1 MKLAITL
8 LFILFAFPNFKAQD
22 YPIDFDETLKYFK
35 EIKEI
40 CDYDNGALWGETLW
54 APILLIDKKT
64 RFVIA
69 NQPDKEE
76 LLEKTGNVYT
86 GYFPKNKGIANSTTY
101 FGNENWIMVMYPLPE
116 NDYNRNQ
123 LCIHELFHRLQN
135 KLNLEF
141 GNYNNNHMDNMDA
154 RILLK
159 LEWTALEKAINDETE
174 KRNDY
179 IKDALIFRNYRRMRY
194 PQKDSMEN
202 KFEIHEGLA
211 EYTGHKICSKSNE
224 EFKKHVLYA
233 REKNWKLI
241 QEGINYKLKKDD

>member
-1 MKLAITL
+1 
-8 LFILFAFPNFKAQD
+8 
-22 YPIDFDETLKYFK
+22 
-35 EIKEI
+35 
-40 CDYDNGALWGETLW
+40 
-54 APILLIDKKT
+54 
-64 RFVIA
+64 
-69 NQPDKEE
+69 
-76 LLEKTGNVYT
+76 
-86 GYFPKNKGIANSTTY
+86 
-101 FGNENWIMVMYPLPE
+101 
-116 NDYNRNQ
+116 
-123 LCIHELFHRLQN
+123 
-135 KLNLEF
+135 
-141 GNYNNNHMDNMDA
+141 MDNMDA